1 MAESEKDRCR
11 EYPFITLPASVCSRK
26 ERSMSGSE
34 YKPKHAKEAVLNNA
48 ETKTGKKRRIAETRS
63 GRYHIENSSAEEDPV
78 PEDNHEE
85 TSLDTDP
92 SYPKEREEPQEEK
105 AEPEHSEPIDQEK
118 PGEQEKTD
126 SPERRIKL
134 RKILAATAALVFVFS
149 LAASALSGK
158 QKKDDPDG
166 GPANQAQVS
175 SNPMPSDLK
184 RRWTENKEINSDYV
198 GQIVFDSGLV
208 DLAIVH
214 ASDVYQDDG
223 TLYEFY
229 TLEGERVIDPE
240 GYSGNDV
247 YIWSDWRTHQFDG
260 YGKDGAVFF
269 DYRNTLNDQNLIIY
283 GHHIARDF
291 DPEGNSEF
299 TPLDVF
305 LKKEGYE
312 ENKTLRLI
320 LDNEIR
326 EYEVVRIFTIDA
338 TNYDEI
344 QILRTEF
351 DKDLSGED
359 DPEFFGRYLEF
370 INSRQKY
377 DTGIEIGADER
388 FLTLIT
394 CIQHQPQYRQIIV
407 CKEVERTAFD

>member
-1 MAESEKDRCR
+1 
-11 EYPFITLPASVCSRK
+11 
-26 ERSMSGSE
+26 MSGSE
-34 YKPKHAKEAVLNNA
+34 YKPKHAKETVLDNA

-85 TSLDTDP
+85 TGLDTDP
-92 SYPKEREEPQEEK
+92 SYPKEREEPQKEK

-158 QKKDDPDG
+158 QKKDNPDG

-184 RRWTENKEINSDYV
+184 RRWIENKEINSDYV

-214 ASDVYQDDG
+214 ASDVYQDDE

-269 DYRNTLNDQNLIIY
+269 D
-283 GHHIARDF
+283 
-291 DPEGNSEF
+291 
-299 TPLDVF
+299 
-305 LKKEGYE
+305 
-312 ENKTLRLI
+312 
-320 LDNEIR
+320 
-326 EYEVVRIFTIDA
+326 
-338 TNYDEI
+338 
-344 QILRTEF
+344 
-351 DKDLSGED
+351 
-359 DPEFFGRYLEF
+359 
-370 INSRQKY
+370 
-377 DTGIEIGADER
+377 
-388 FLTLIT
+388 
-394 CIQHQPQYRQIIV
+394 
-407 CKEVERTAFD
+407 